1 MKRPIHRI
9 FEETGCVRQD
19 ALLHYRDNE
28 LSDEDK
34 HDIERHL
41 VDCELCSDAL
51 EGLSLGA
58 SASFLDEVREEVMD
72 NIAGRPG
79 TSTFNTSARWLVAAA
94 VSAVVVM
101 SIYTYMQF
109 DKVDEGNMAF
119 QEKTTDKSTPVA
131 RPEKPADESAGAA
144 TSEPEPV
151 DETQEVAKMMDVKPQ
166 PAARQAIAPEI
177 VMVEE
182 EEADF
187 EADSYPSETVADM
200 MEDAEFMSESTQA
213 EIAAPK
219 AKKESITRLS
229 LDSNKLLYSAA
240 GQNLAVNPAVN
251 NITYLNN
258 YKVFNAP
265 DLQKGVDLKDA
276 ELKSVSPRYEN
287 KNAAKVAEAPP
298 VERKELTYEEALE
311 LALIDFDNQR
321 YTKAL
326 DRLNLISNA
335 RPNDLNVDFYTGMS
349 NYNMSN
355 YSEALK
361 DLEPITND
369 KSGVFNEEAYYYT
382 ALCYY
387 KTGKTKKGIRM
398 LNDIANSGGFYAN
411 DAKMFIETNR

>member
-1 MKRPIHRI
+1 MKQPIHRI

-19 ALLHYRDNE
+19 ALIHYRDNE

-34 HDIERHL
+34 HEVERHL

-51 EGLSLGA
+51 EGLSMGV
-58 SASFLDEVREEVMD
+58 SAALLDEVREDVK
-72 NIAGRPG
+72 NSIAGRPG
-79 TSTFNTSARWLVAAA
+79 TTSFSSSARWLVAAA
-94 VSAVVVM
+94 ISAVVVI
-101 SIYTYMQF
+101 SIYTYLQF
-109 DKVDEGNMAF
+109 EKVDESNMALHQKTIDEGAPVP
-119 QEKTTDKSTPVA
+119 QE
-131 RPEKPADESAGAA
+131 EKPADEPAESAAA
-144 TSEPEPV
+144 EFEPV
-151 DETQEVAKMMDVKPQ
+151 DEVQEVVKMMDDESL
-166 PAARQAIAPEI
+166 PASRQTAAPAIAIMDEADAEFE
-177 VMVEE
+177 VESYEE
-182 EEADF
+182 ESVPD
-187 EADSYPSETVADM
+187 V
-200 MEDAEFMSESTQA
+200 MEDADFLSGSAEA
-213 EIAAPK
+213 EIVSSK
-219 AKKESITRLS
+219 AKKESVTRLS

-240 GQNLAVNPAVN
+240 GQHLASSPAVN

-265 DLQKGVDLKDA
+265 DLEKDVNLKEA

-287 KNAAKVAEAPP
+287 KSAAKVAEAPP

-326 DRLNLISNA
+326 DRLNLIANA
-335 RPNDLNVDFYTGMS
+335 RPNDLNVGFYSGMS

-411 DAKMFIETNR
+411 DAKVFIETNR